1 MTVDMLCGG
10 EANRPISL
18 DTIAIRILL
27 RETGAMGV
35 LTLLI
40 ADSPSSTILG
50 VRHYV
55 AESQHGTFSFGW
67 VRWAQKM
74 MMIR

>member
-40 ADSPSSTILG
+40 ADSPYFNIRSTTLCG
-50 VRHYV
+50 
-55 AESQHGTFSFGW
+55 
-67 VRWAQKM
+67 
-74 MMIR
+74 